1 MSLIKRLVKGTPLTF
16 AEGDANLEFLENLAN
31 TTGSFATTGSNQ
43 FIGAQT
49 IYGNLTV
56 FGTSSI
62 SYITSSQLNIS
73 TNLITVNTS
82 TPSVRFGGLAVYDS
96 GSTGLTGSMLWDS
109 QTNHWIYTNP
119 SGSSYSGGMLISGP
133 RNTGSMGDEQ
143 GTILNALMKGQ
154 GGDHITSSA
163 LFEDGST
170 FTSKVNTVITGSLT
184 VTGIINGSLTGSIES
199 ASFASTA
206 SQAANAI
213 SASYASIASQAA
225 NATSAS
231 YALVSSQAAN
241 ATSASYAM
249 MVDASHTSSYSI
261 YAISASYAST
271 ASQAAN
277 ATSASYAM
285 MSDTAS
291 YAMMVDEMHTSSY
304 SIYAETSSYAVMST
318 TASYAMMSDTASYA
332 MMVDEM
338 HTSSYSIYAETSS
351 RSFNSISSS
360 YALSASSADLLDGYH
375 KSILATTS
383 SNVFSGSQVING
395 DISIT
400 GTGSLSIQ
408 GLPIGTGANKISSNV
423 AIGVNTLFNNVSASN
438 IRNIAIG
445 DFSYFSLTSGSNNVG
460 IGLNTGFS
468 LLAGTNNSSYGSRSG
483 TDLISGSN
491 NTFIGTFAGSNLTT
505 GSNNTFIGA
514 VILPQTS
521 SINNTIIIADGLN
534 NQRLTITNSGLAIF
548 SNSLYVSGSTTTSGS
563 LTVQRSTAIL
573 SQVSQSFN
581 FTNDAE
587 ASGSGIPLGGLYHTS
602 GTIKIRLV

>member
-31 TTGSFATTGSNQ
+31 TTGSFATTGSNE
-43 FIGAQT
+43 FIGNQS
-49 IYGNLTV
+49 IFGNLNV
-56 FGTSSI
+56 YGTSSI

-82 TPSVRFGGLAVYDS
+82 TPSIRFGGLAVYDS

-109 QTNHWIYTNP
+109 QANHWIYTNP

-133 RNTGSMGDEQ
+133 RNTGSIGNEQ
-143 GTILNALMKGQ
+143 GTTLNALMKGQ

-199 ASFASTA
+199 ASYASTSSRA
-206 SQAANAI
+206 TNAT
-213 SASYASIASQAA
+213 SASYASIASQA
-225 NATSAS
+225 T
-231 YALVSSQAAN
+231 N

-249 MVDASHTSSYSI
+249 MADTASYS
-261 YAISASYAST
+261 
-271 ASQAAN
+271 
-277 ATSASYAM
+277 M

-304 SIYAETSSYAVMST
+304 SIYAETSSI
-318 TASYAMMSDTASYA
+318 
-332 MMVDEM
+332 
-338 HTSSYSIYAETSS
+338 SSYSL
-351 RSFNSISSS
+351 SSS
-360 YALSASSADLLDGYH
+360 YALSASNADFLDGYH
-375 KSILATTS
+375 KSVLATTS

-423 AIGVNTLFNNVSASN
+423 AIGVNTLFSNVSASN

-445 DFSYFSLTSGSNNVG
+445 DFSYFSLTSGSNNIG

-521 SINNTIIIADGLN
+521 SINNTIIIADGLG
-534 NQRLTITNSGLAIF
+534 NQRLFISSSGLAIF
-548 SNSLYVSGSTTTSGS
+548 SNNLYTSGSMITSGS

-573 SQVSQSFN
+573 SQVSSSFN
-581 FTNDAE
+581 FANDTE

-602 GTIKIRLV
+602 GTIKIRLA

>member
-1 MSLIKRLVKGTPLTF
+1 MPLIKRLVKGTPLTF
-16 AEGDANLEFLENLAN
+16 AEGDANLDFLENLAN
-31 TTGSFATTGSNQ
+31 TTGSFATTGSNE
-43 FIGAQT
+43 FIGNQS
-49 IYGNLTV
+49 IFGDLRVY
-56 FGTSSI
+56 GTSSI

-82 TPSVRFGGLAVYDS
+82 TPSIRFGGLAVYDS
-96 GSTGLTGSMLWDS
+96 GSTGLTGSLLWDS

-119 SGSSYSGGMLISGP
+119 SGSNYSGGMLISGP
-133 RNTGSMGDEQ
+133 RNTGSIGNEQ
-143 GTILNALMKGQ
+143 GTTLNALIKGQ
-154 GGDHITSSA
+154 GGDHITSSV
-163 LFEDGST
+163 LFENGTT
-170 FTSKVNTVITGSLT
+170 FNVGLDTIITGSLT
-184 VTGIINGSLTGSIES
+184 VTGIINATISGSIES
-199 ASFASTA
+199 ASYASVS
-206 SQAANAI
+206 SQAANAT
-213 SASYASIASQAA
+213 SASYALVASQAA

-231 YALVSSQAAN
+231 YALV
-241 ATSASYAM
+241 
-249 MVDASHTSSYSI
+249 
-261 YAISASYAST
+261 

-277 ATSASYAM
+277 ATSASYALVASQAANATSASYSMMSDTASYAMMVDEMHTSSYAIMADTASYAMMADTASYSM

-304 SIYAETSSYAVMST
+304 SIYAETSSI
-318 TASYAMMSDTASYA
+318 
-332 MMVDEM
+332 
-338 HTSSYSIYAETSS
+338 SSYSL
-351 RSFNSISSS
+351 SSS
-360 YALSASSADLLDGYH
+360 YALSASNADFLDGYH

-423 AIGVNTLFNNVSASN
+423 AIGVNTLFSNVSASN

-445 DFSYFSLTSGSNNVG
+445 DFSHFSLTSGSNNIG
-460 IGLNTGFS
+460 IGLNAGFS
-468 LLAGTNNSSYGSRSG
+468 LVAGTNNSSYGSRSG

-521 SINNTIIIADGLN
+521 SLNNTIIIADGSN

-548 SNSLYVSGSTTTSGS
+548 SNGLYTSGSMTTSGS

-573 SQVSQSFN
+573 SQVSSSFN
-581 FTNDAE
+581 FANDTE

-602 GTIKIRLV
+602 GTIKIRLA

>member
-1 MSLIKRLVKGTPLTF
+1 MPLIKRLVKGTPLTF
-16 AEGDANLEFLENLAN
+16 AEGDANLDFLENLAN
-31 TTGSFATTGSNQ
+31 NTGSFATIGSNE
-43 FIGAQT
+43 FIGNQS
-49 IYGNLTV
+49 IFGNLNV
-56 FGTSSI
+56 YGTSSI
-62 SYITSSQLNIS
+62 SYITSSQLDIS

-82 TPSVRFGGLAVYDS
+82 TPSIRFGGLAVYDS
-96 GSTGLTGSMLWDS
+96 GSTGLTGSILWDS
-109 QTNHWIYTNP
+109 QANHWIYTNP

-133 RNTGSMGDEQ
+133 RNTGSMGNEQ
-143 GTILNALMKGQ
+143 GTTLNALMKGQ

-184 VTGIINGSLTGSIES
+184 VTGIINGTIGGSIES
-199 ASFASTA
+199 ASYAFTA
-206 SQAANAI
+206 SQAYNAI

-231 YALVSSQAAN
+231 YALISSQAAN
-241 ATSASYAM
+241 ATSASY
-249 MVDASHTSSYSI
+249 S
-261 YAISASYAST
+261 
-271 ASQAAN
+271 
-277 ATSASYAM
+277 M

-304 SIYAETSSYAVMST
+304 AIMAD
-318 TASYAMMSDTASYA
+318 TASYAMIADTASYSIMSDTASYA

-338 HTSSYSIYAETSS
+338 HTASYTIYAETSS
-351 RSFNSISSS
+351 LAFSAISSS
-360 YALSASSADLLDGYH
+360 YALSASNADFLDGYH

-423 AIGVNTLFNNVSASN
+423 AIGVNTLFSNVSASN

-445 DFSYFSLTSGSNNVG
+445 DFSHFSLTSGSNNIG

-521 SINNTIIIADGLN
+521 SINNTIIIADGLG
-534 NQRLTITNSGLAIF
+534 NQRLFISSSGLAIF
-548 SNSLYVSGSTTTSGS
+548 SNNLYTSGSMITSGS

-573 SQVSQSFN
+573 SQVSSSFN
-581 FTNDAE
+581 FADDTE

>member
-241 ATSASYAM
+241 TTSASYAST
-249 MVDASHTSSYSI
+249 ASYSV
-261 YAISASYAST
+261 YAISASYAMVSTT

-277 ATSASYAM
+277 ATSASYAIVSTTASQAANATSASYAIVSTTASYAM
-285 MSDTAS
+285 VSTTASYAIMSNTAS

-304 SIYAETSSYAVMST
+304 SIYAETSSI
-318 TASYAMMSDTASYA
+318 
-332 MMVDEM
+332 
-338 HTSSYSIYAETSS
+338 SSYSL
-351 RSFNSISSS
+351 SSS
-360 YALSASSADLLDGYH
+360 YALSASNANFLDGYH
-375 KSILATTS
+375 KSVLATTS

-445 DFSYFSLTSGSNNVG
+445 DFSYFSLTSGSNNIG
-460 IGLNTGFS
+460 IGLNSGFS
-468 LLAGTNNSSYGSRSG
+468 LLVGTNNSSYGSRSG
-483 TDLISGSN
+483 TDLISGSS
-491 NTFIGTFAGSNLTT
+491 NTFIGAFAGSNLIS

-521 SINNTIIIADGLN
+521 SINNTIIIADGLG
-534 NQRLTITNSGLAIF
+534 NQRLFISSSGLAIF
-548 SNSLYVSGSTTTSGS
+548 SNNLYTSGSMITSGS

-581 FTNDAE
+581 FANDTE

-602 GTIKIRLV
+602 GTIKIRLI